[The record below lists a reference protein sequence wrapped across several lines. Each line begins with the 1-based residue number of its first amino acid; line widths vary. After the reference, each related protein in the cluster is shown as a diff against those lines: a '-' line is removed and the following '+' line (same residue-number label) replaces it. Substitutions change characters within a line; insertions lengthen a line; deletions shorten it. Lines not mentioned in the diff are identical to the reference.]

1 LEKENLNYEEEIDML
16 EEEIEKQKK
25 QVQEKLK

>member
-16 EEEIEKQKK
+16 EEEIKKQKK
-25 QVQEKLK
+25 QVQEK

>member
-25 QVQEKLK
+25 QVQEK

>member
-16 EEEIEKQKK
+16 EEEIEKHKK
-25 QVQEKLK
+25 QVQEK

>member
-16 EEEIEKQKK
+16 EEEVEKQKK
-25 QVQEKLK
+25 QVQEK